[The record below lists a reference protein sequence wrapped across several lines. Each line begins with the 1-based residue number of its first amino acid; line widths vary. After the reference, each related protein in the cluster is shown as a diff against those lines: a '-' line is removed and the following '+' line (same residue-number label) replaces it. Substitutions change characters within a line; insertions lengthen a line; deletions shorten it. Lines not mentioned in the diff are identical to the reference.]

1 MNNFEINIELKVKN
15 IFGGGGFKA
24 RMNMF
29 QTKSKNSSEIKHSVI
44 STGISIKDRQNL
56 FNNSNQ
62 LSNLKKSVTVDISNI
77 KFNPTNQKKEQN
89 NNNIDNA
96 IKNTEIEIP
105 KEKNTNINKE
115 KNKEEKKL

>member
-56 FNNSNQ
+56 
-62 LSNLKKSVTVDISNI
+62 LKTSQIINTI
-77 KFNPTNQKKEQN
+77 KL
-89 NNNIDNA
+89 I
-96 IKNTEIEIP
+96 
-105 KEKNTNINKE
+105 
-115 KNKEEKKL
+115 